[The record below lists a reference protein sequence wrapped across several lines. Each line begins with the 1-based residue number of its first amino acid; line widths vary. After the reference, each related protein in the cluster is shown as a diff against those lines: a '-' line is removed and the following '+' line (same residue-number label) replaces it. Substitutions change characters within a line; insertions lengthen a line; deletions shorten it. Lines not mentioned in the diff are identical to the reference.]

1 MDRLAAFFFDQQTDC
16 KMKLNRENRNE
27 RIGFTLIELLVVI
40 AIIAILA
47 AMLLPALSKAK
58 QRAQGISCV
67 NGGKQFVTA
76 WIMFADDNQDYLV
89 SNSGNPVPGSSFQA
103 TNISWCAGDMQ
114 NSVDATNVDL
124 VKNALLFPYTKSVG
138 LYKCPG
144 NTQIM
149 LRGVSINWFMGWPNA
164 NPGWSSWSIYKKLT
178 SVKHPTSRFV
188 TIDEYE
194 VTINDACFRVDAG
207 NVGKLNDW
215 PALYHGNASGMS
227 FADGHAELHKWK
239 ALGKPTVGYNPVAGV
254 TLGGPPAND
263 ISDLQNFASEP

>member
-1 MDRLAAFFFDQQTDC
+1 LDQAGHNFFEQHTNR
-16 KMKLNRENRNE
+16 KMKVNRKNASK

-58 QRAQGISCV
+58 QRAQGIQCV
-67 NGGKQFVTA
+67 NNGKQFVTA
-76 WIMFADDNQDYLV
+76 WIMFADDNQDGLV

-103 TNISWCAGDMQ
+103 TNTTWCAGDMQ
-114 NSVDATNVDL
+114 SSVDATNLDL
-124 VKNALLFPYTKSVG
+124 VKNALLYPYTKSVG

-144 NTQIM
+144 NKENM

-164 NPGWSSWSIYKKLT
+164 NPGWSSWSIYKKLA

-194 VTINDACFRVDAG
+194 VTINDACFRIDSG
-207 NVGKLNDW
+207 NSGKINDW
-215 PALYHGNASGMS
+215 PAMYHGSASGLS

-239 ALGKPTVGYNPVAGV
+239 SLGLPPAGFDPVTGTV
-254 TLGGPPAND
+254 LGGTRAND
-263 ISDLQNFASEP
+263 VNDLQKFASEP